1 MSSERPSPQ
10 PAQAFARVLRDARER
25 TGLSAA
31 EFAARAGIDPS
42 DYEALERVER
52 APELET
58 IVRIAD
64 VLELRASD
72 LLDQAGL

>member
-1 MSSERPSPQ
+1 MSSERPSSQ
-10 PAQAFARVLRDARER
+10 PAQALARVLREARGR

-31 EFAARAGIDPS
+31 EFAARAGIEPS
-42 DYEALERVER
+42 DYQALERGER

-64 VLELRASD
+64 ALGLRASD
-72 LLDQAGL
+72 LLDRAGL